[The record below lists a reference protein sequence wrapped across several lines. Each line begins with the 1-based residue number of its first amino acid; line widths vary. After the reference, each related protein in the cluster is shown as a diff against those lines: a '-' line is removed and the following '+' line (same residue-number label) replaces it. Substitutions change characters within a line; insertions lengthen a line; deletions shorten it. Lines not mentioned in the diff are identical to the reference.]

1 MKQLRE
7 FQTMF
12 DVRIFEFLKRKK
24 EEFSLIDSETIVF
37 IDILSEFIKNGGKRI
52 RPALFYFATKSYKGN
67 LDDALVQSMSFE
79 FFQAF
84 CLIHDDIIDK
94 SELRRGNPTVHT
106 KYGQNTAILV
116 GDMALMI
123 ADEIFFSLDCSDKV
137 IKTYNSFKQEVLMGE
152 YLDSIGSKNTQ
163 KVMELKTARY
173 TFVRPVELALQL
185 LDIDPNK
192 IDRWKNVLL
201 SIRNSFQL
209 KDDLIGV
216 FGDEKIIGKS
226 SDSDLREG
234 KYTRLIKLFE
244 QEAQSSERVAFNQL
258 FKKSTLSHN
267 DCQMLRKM
275 LENKKVPQQVKQQI
289 HQDIVTIKQELQ
301 SIHEL
306 ALHGIIYEVL
316 FIIDDM
322 DMVHV

>member
-12 DVRIFEFLKRKK
+12 DVRIFEFLKKK
-24 EEFSLIDSETIVF
+24 KDEFIQIDPEASIF
-37 IDILSEFIKNGGKRI
+37 MDILSEFIQNGGKRI
-52 RPALFYFATKSYKGN
+52 RPALFYFTTKSYKGN
-67 LDDALVQSMSFE
+67 LDDALMRSMSFE

-185 LDIDPNK
+185 LDLDPNK

-201 SIRNSFQL
+201 SIGNSFQL

-226 SDSDLREG
+226 SDSDLQER

-244 QEAQSSERVAFNQL
+244 QEATSSERVAFNQL

-289 HQDIVTIKQELQ
+289 HQDIITIKQELQ

>member
-216 FGDEKIIGKS
+216 FGDEKIIGKF

-267 DCQMLRKM
+267 DCQMFRKM

-289 HQDIVTIKQELQ
+289 HQDIVTIKQEL
-301 SIHEL
+301 
-306 ALHGIIYEVL
+306 
-316 FIIDDM
+316 
-322 DMVHV
+322 

>member
-1 MKQLRE
+1 MCFRFSKQTEEIWEMKQLRE

-267 DCQMLRKM
+267 DCQMFRKM

-289 HQDIVTIKQELQ
+289 HQDIVTIKQEL
-301 SIHEL
+301 
-306 ALHGIIYEVL
+306 
-316 FIIDDM
+316 
-322 DMVHV
+322 

>member
-116 GDMALMI
+116 GDMALKI
-123 ADEIFFSLDCSDKV
+123 ANEKVFSLDCSNKE
-137 IKTYNSFKQEVLMGE
+137 IKTYNSCKQAALMGE
-152 YLDSIGSKNTQ
+152 
-163 KVMELKTARY
+163 
-173 TFVRPVELALQL
+173 
-185 LDIDPNK
+185 
-192 IDRWKNVLL
+192 
-201 SIRNSFQL
+201 
-209 KDDLIGV
+209 
-216 FGDEKIIGKS
+216 
-226 SDSDLREG
+226 
-234 KYTRLIKLFE
+234 
-244 QEAQSSERVAFNQL
+244 
-258 FKKSTLSHN
+258 
-267 DCQMLRKM
+267 
-275 LENKKVPQQVKQQI
+275 
-289 HQDIVTIKQELQ
+289 
-301 SIHEL
+301 
-306 ALHGIIYEVL
+306 
-316 FIIDDM
+316 
-322 DMVHV
+322 

>member
-185 LDIDPNK
+185 LDLDLNK

-267 DCQMLRKM
+267 DCQMFRKM

-289 HQDIVTIKQELQ
+289 HQDIVTIKQEL
-301 SIHEL
+301 
-306 ALHGIIYEVL
+306 
-316 FIIDDM
+316 
-322 DMVHV
+322 

>member
-185 LDIDPNK
+185 LDLDLNK

-216 FGDEKIIGKS
+216 FGDEKIIGKF

-267 DCQMLRKM
+267 DCQMFRKM

-289 HQDIVTIKQELQ
+289 HQDIVTIKQEL
-301 SIHEL
+301 
-306 ALHGIIYEVL
+306 
-316 FIIDDM
+316 
-322 DMVHV
+322 